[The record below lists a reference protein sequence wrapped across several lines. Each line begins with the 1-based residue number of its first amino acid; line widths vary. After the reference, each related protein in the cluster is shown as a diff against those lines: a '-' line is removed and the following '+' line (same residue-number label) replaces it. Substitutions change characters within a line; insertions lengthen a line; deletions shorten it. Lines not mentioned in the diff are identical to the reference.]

1 MSLWHFPLLL
11 TSSFSFTWQD
21 CVICVAVPPP
31 PFFSSSTLAALIVTD
46 TITKGRQMWPMRSAI
61 GYKVVTYMIWKVLI
75 LIWGLLLN
83 WKNIYIY
90 WRSQWACSPHS
101 VYFCVYPLPQH
112 RHRIRYP
119 HSLEGLSLAPLN
131 ASTVFFFTSSFWC
144 LSGFTH
150 SGALAPLY
158 IKIIPDLN

>member
-31 PFFSSSTLAALIVTD
+31 PFFSSSMLAALIVTD

-75 LIWGLLLN
+75 LILGLLLN
-83 WKNIYIY
+83 WKKYVSTGEVSEPVAHILFISVSTLCPSIGLDQIPSLT
-90 WRSQWACSPHS
+90 RRTVSCSS
-101 VYFCVYPLPQH
+101 KRVYCFLLHLLFLVPFWL
-112 RHRIRYP
+112 
-119 HSLEGLSLAPLN
+119 HSL
-131 ASTVFFFTSSFWC
+131 
-144 LSGFTH
+144 
-150 SGALAPLY
+150 
-158 IKIIPDLN
+158 